1 MCRPMLKRTLSS
13 MTIAALLGGCV
24 PFPDPPLTS
33 RAVDP
38 TSPVANTIL
47 RADNA
52 ERPPAFPTF
61 RDIPA
66 VPTDVPPVTHW
77 NQAVR
82 QLQGAGAELD
92 AWKQAN
98 PQELTDTEVFAA
110 TARAELGLDPATL
123 PPAPTPEESA
133 AFAREQAGRA
143 TPPPAP
149 R

>member
-1 MCRPMLKRTLSS
+1 MWRAMLKRTFGLL
-13 MTIAALLGGCV
+13 TICAGLGGCV

-52 ERPPAFPTF
+52 ERPPAYPTF
-61 RDIPA
+61 RGIPA
-66 VPTDVPPVTHW
+66 VPTDLRPADDWNKAVT
-77 NQAVR
+77 A
-82 QLQGAGAELD
+82 LQGAGAELD
-92 AWKQAN
+92 EWKRAN
-98 PQELTDTEVFAA
+98 PAELTDTEQFAA
-110 TARAELGLDPATL
+110 RTRAEVGLDPANL

-133 AFAREQAGRA
+133 AFAREQVQRA
-143 TPPPAP
+143 TP